1 MAVLQA
7 KEKIPSI
14 LLVEDMLMVQ
24 IVTTQL
30 LASLHCAVDVAS
42 SGEEALKFFESNDYD
57 IVLMDIGLPGM
68 DGFEATRCLRETE
81 KGKRVPILA
90 VTAHAVDEIKDQGHA
105 FGMTELISKP
115 LVRDKIDK
123 LLNDYFYKKR
133 GQDET

>member
-7 KEKIPSI
+7 KENIPRI

-42 SGEEALKFFESNDYD
+42 TGEEALKFFESNDYD

-90 VTAHAVDEIKDQGHA
+90 VTAHAVNEVKDHGHA
-105 FGMTELISKP
+105 VGMTELISKP
-115 LVRDKIDK
+115 LVRDKVDK
-123 LLNDYFYKKR
+123 LLNDYFYEK
-133 GQDET
+133 TL